1 MNDNLAYELEFYD
14 ELIDGEIVMMSPRP
28 ATNHNQTAFNIA
40 AIFKTFLKGKTCR
53 VFPDGMDLYLTD
65 KDCFV
70 PNVMVICDRSKIQ
83 NDGVHGAPDLV
94 VEVLSP
100 STAQNDR
107 GHKKEVYAKCGV
119 REYWIVSPDNRSVE
133 IYLNEDAELVFHKV
147 YTVVP
152 GWMLEKMKDQERAE
166 VVTRFRCS
174 LYDDLELSQDDIFN
188 GLLT

>member
-53 VFPDGMDLYLTD
+53 VFPDGMDLYLTE
-65 KDCFV
+65 KDRFV
-70 PNVMVICDRSKIQ
+70 PDVMVICDRSKIK

-100 STAQNDR
+100 TSIKRDR
-107 GHKKEVYAKCGV
+107 VYKKRIYEQCGV
-119 REYWIVSPDNRSVE
+119 REYWLVDTVNQSVE
-133 IYLNEDAELVFHKV
+133 VYLLKDKKFVLDEVYQVFPDYVELS
-147 YTVVP
+147 
-152 GWMLEKMKDQERAE
+152 EKERAE
-166 VVTRFRCS
+166 YKSEVPVS
-174 LYDDLELSQDDIFN
+174 LYEDFSIPLEDIFRN
-188 GLLT
+188 LF